1 MSLARFE
8 YPSVNKNLYLKGML
22 VLTHHTRLYR
32 FQLLVLFPPKCFE
45 LRFFGRVLNIFLLEK
60 VSFKNCEVTLF
71 YKNVRQ
77 HCKTKLSFKNHKGKF
92 FY

>member
-1 MSLARFE
+1 
-8 YPSVNKNLYLKGML
+8 ML

-32 FQLLVLFPPKCFE
+32 FQLLVLFSQKCFE
-45 LRFFGRVLNIFLLEK
+45 LRFFSRVLNIFLLEK
-60 VSFKNCEVTLF
+60 VSFKNCEVTLS

-77 HCKTKLSFKNHKGKF
+77 NCKTKLSFKNHKGNF